1 MEGDLEREPSE
12 GVDALDD
19 LAAAL
24 EPEGEGEERAAPEE
38 GEESEG
44 EQEGEEGEEA
54 DESEDEDEE
63 GDDEADDAKRKF
75 TIKHDGKEIALELTP
90 AEEIA
95 MLQQSF
101 DYSKKTMAVAE
112 ERKAVQAEREQAE
125 AHRKQVEATNTE
137 ALARLDA
144 YTKYMETQVG
154 QPPSAELL
162 TTHGADVYLAQKEQ
176 YEARKGQLQQA
187 YQAAQ
192 AIRQEEAR
200 QRQASIEQKA
210 ASTEK
215 VLRDTLP
222 GWGDDTL
229 KELSDYADTLGLNPK
244 SAEAAMLEPGFWQ
257 LAHKAKAFDAI
268 QAKKAQMKPT
278 EKLAKVVKPSAA
290 NQSGKA
296 AARAKRE
303 AAFHKNPSVD
313 TLADLL

>member
-1 MEGDLEREPSE
+1 MEGDDPQGQPSE

-44 EQEGEEGEEA
+44 EQEGEEGEES
-54 DESEDEDEE
+54 DEPEE
-63 GDDEADDAKRKF
+63 GEEEEVGDDPTVKL
-75 TIKHDGKEIALELTP
+75 KHDGKEIELKLSEALTL
-90 AEEIA
+90 A
-95 MLQQSF
+95 QQGY

-229 KELSDYADTLGLNPK
+229 MELSDYADTLGLNPK

>member
-1 MEGDLEREPSE
+1 MEGDDPQGQPSE

-44 EQEGEEGEEA
+44 EQEGEEGEES
-54 DESEDEDEE
+54 DEPEE
-63 GDDEADDAKRKF
+63 GEEEEEAGDDPTVKL
-75 TIKHDGKEIALELTP
+75 KHDGKEIELKLSEALTL
-90 AEEIA
+90 A
-95 MLQQSF
+95 QQGY

-112 ERKAVQAEREQAE
+112 ERKAVQAEREQAAE
-125 AHRKQVEATNTE
+125 HRKQVEATNTE

>member
-24 EPEGEGEERAAPEE
+24 EPEGEGEE
-38 GEESEG
+38 SEG
-44 EQEGEEGEEA
+44 EQEESEAAEEEESEEEESEEEA
-54 DESEDEDEE
+54 EDDPTV
-63 GDDEADDAKRKF
+63 KL
-75 TIKHDGKEIALELTP
+75 KHDGKEIELKLSEALTL
-90 AEEIA
+90 A
-95 MLQQSF
+95 QQGY